1 MMKDIKKIDKQAIVN
16 ELREQDVKL
25 REILDRREEL
35 AKLVQEAGC
44 YDEVWEMLFGDHEGH
59 YSF

>member
-1 MMKDIKKIDKQAIVN
+1 MKDIKKIDKQAIVN

-25 REILDRREEL
+25 REIFDRREEL
-35 AKLVQEAGC
+35 KKLIQEAGC
-44 YDEVWEMLFGDHEGH
+44 YDEIWEMLFSDHEAH

>member
-1 MMKDIKKIDKQAIVN
+1 MKDIKKIDKQAIVN